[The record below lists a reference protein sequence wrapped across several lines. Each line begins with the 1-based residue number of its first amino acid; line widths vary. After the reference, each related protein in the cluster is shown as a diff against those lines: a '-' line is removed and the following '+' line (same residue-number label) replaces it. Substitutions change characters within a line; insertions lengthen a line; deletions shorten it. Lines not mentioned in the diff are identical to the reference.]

1 MGFLRRSPIQ
11 QVRTL
16 NQFSNHGDDSN
27 SRTAAALGWIA
38 QSARLLR
45 LQPLRQAFAR
55 RETTPLSTIAF
66 MDRDEKAK
74 FENELIHQ
82 RLTWL
87 GTFEGLLFVA
97 NSYGKHPYLLPIVGF
112 LIAFSIDVGIREAND
127 ALTKLD
133 AQPPQSWRRSFMPG
147 VAIPKIIAVTWLVIL
162 WRISG

>member
-1 MGFLRRSPIQ
+1 MPIH
-11 QVRTL
+11 
-16 NQFSNHGDDSN
+16 SMY
-27 SRTAAALGWIA
+27 
-38 QSARLLR
+38 ARFASCGGM
-45 LQPLRQAFAR
+45 PLRWSVGAMSLGLSL
-55 RETTPLSTIAF
+55 REELMNPD
-66 MDRDEKAK
+66 DRAK
-74 FENELIHQ
+74 FENDLIHQ

-97 NSYGKHPYLLPIVGF
+97 NSYGKYPYLLPIVGF

-133 AQPPQSWRRSFMPG
+133 AQPPRSWRRSFMPG